1 MSATEEQ
8 PHARPGDAMAL
19 RVQNLIVGYG
29 NIGYVQDFS
38 LDVRPGEIIALLG
51 ANGAGKTT
59 ALLGIAGVLK
69 PLAGTVELNGQL
81 MTAPTYHR
89 ARNGLAFITQEKCVF
104 MDLSL
109 RDNLRVGGC
118 DPDGALEIF
127 PELRAHLKRTV
138 GLLSG
143 GQQQMLAVARAIAR
157 RPSVLLAD
165 ELSLGLAPQVVDR
178 ILAALSHASRRDN
191 LAVVM
196 VEQQVDKALELA
208 DRCIV
213 LRRGKIELTGPAQ
226 AMRSRMKEI
235 RDLYL

>member
-1 MSATEEQ
+1 MSAAEEQ

-19 RVQNLIVGYG
+19 RAQNLVVGYG
-29 NIGYVQDFS
+29 NVGYVQDFS
-38 LDVRPGEIIALLG
+38 LDVRRGEIIALLG

-59 ALLGIAGVLK
+59 TLLGIAGVLK

-81 MTAPTYHR
+81 MTAPTYSR

-127 PELRAHLKRTV
+127 PELRPHLKRTV

-178 ILAALSHASRRDN
+178 ILAALSDASRRDN

-208 DRCIV
+208 DRCVV